1 MAVDRNDG
9 QRSVGGTGGSTSSLG
24 TLLKELVEGSAALIR
39 AEVKLAKVELTSM
52 LKAVGQGTAAVAM
65 GGVLALLGTLAFF
78 TGFILLPGDQWLR
91 DRYWLGA
98 LIVTLLAGGI
108 AAWFVKRGMALLSP
122 AQLAPAQTVAQL
134 KEDKEWLKR
143 QLT

>member
-1 MAVDRNDG
+1 MSVTRNDG
-9 QRSVGGTGGSTSSLG
+9 RSPGSLA
-24 TLLKELVEGSAALIR
+24 TLLKELGEGTATLIR
-39 AEVKLAKVELTSM
+39 MEAKLAKTEITSM
-52 LKAVGQGTAAVAM
+52 LKAVGEGTASVAV
-65 GGVLALLGTLAFF
+65 GGVLAFLGLLCFF

-98 LIVTLLAGGI
+98 LIVTLVAGGI

-134 KEDKEWLKR
+134 KEDKQWLKR

>member
-1 MAVDRNDG
+1 MAVNRNDG
-9 QRSVGGTGGSTSSLG
+9 ARSAGSLG
-24 TLLKELVEGSAALIR
+24 TLLKDLGEGTATLIR
-39 AEVKLAKVELTSM
+39 MEAKLAMVEVKAL
-52 LKAVGQGTAAVAM
+52 LKGIGEGTASVAA
-65 GGVLALLGTLAFF
+65 GGVLALLGVLSFF

-122 AQLAPAQTVAQL
+122 AQLAPDQTVAQL
-134 KEDKEWLKR
+134 KEDKQWLKQR
-143 QLT
+143 LT

>member
-1 MAVDRNDG
+1 MAVNRNDG
-9 QRSVGGTGGSTSSLG
+9 ARSSGSLG
-24 TLLKELVEGSAALIR
+24 TLLKDLGEGTATLIR
-39 AEVKLAKVELTSM
+39 MEAKLAMVEVKAL
-52 LKAVGQGTAAVAM
+52 LKGIGEGTASVAA
-65 GGVLALLGTLAFF
+65 GGVLALLGVLSFF

-122 AQLAPAQTVAQL
+122 AQLAPDQTVAQL
-134 KEDKEWLKR
+134 KEDKQWLKQR
-143 QLT
+143 LT

>member
-1 MAVDRNDG
+1 MAVIRNDG
-9 QRSVGGTGGSTSSLG
+9 QRPSGSLA
-24 TLLKELVEGSAALIR
+24 TLLKDLGEGTATLIR
-39 AEVKLAKVELTSM
+39 QEAKLAKAELAAM
-52 LKAVGQGTAAVAM
+52 LKAIGEGTASVAV
-65 GGVLALLGTLAFF
+65 GGVLAFLGLLSFF

-98 LIVTLLAGGI
+98 LIVTLVAGGI

-134 KEDKEWLKR
+134 KEDKQWLKR